1 MVRSIVAVSLLLTI
15 AACKSEPAAPVAKP
29 EAAKP
34 EAAKPAAVQIEPGML
49 AAFAPLPDAVVTA
62 NRELTEDRIEL
73 GRMLYFENR
82 LSKNHDVSCN
92 TCHALDAYG
101 VDNKPTSPGHKGAL
115 GARNSPTV
123 YNAALHSVQ
132 FWDGRAADVEEQ
144 ATGPIMNP
152 VEMAMP
158 DEARVVATLE
168 SMPEYVAAF
177 EKAFPGQKPAI
188 TLTNVGI
195 AIGAFERKLVTP
207 SRWDAFLNGDQ
218 SALSEAEKEG
228 FVAFASNGCVTCHA
242 GPAVGGQMLQKVGL
256 VKPWPNDKDPGRF
269 EVTANEA
276 DRMIFKAPS
285 LRNIAKTGPYF
296 HDGATA
302 TLDEAILLMGRH
314 QLGREI
320 PEADRKKIETF
331 LSALTGELP
340 PADFIKAPALPPS
353 TAKTP
358 KADPS

>member
-1 MVRSIVAVSLLLTI
+1 MVRLIVTVSLLATV
-15 AACKSEPAAPVAKP
+15 AACKSEAPAAPAEATKP
-29 EAAKP
+29 EAAQ
-34 EAAKPAAVQIEPGML
+34 PAAVKIEPGLL
-49 AAFAPLPDAVVTA
+49 AAFSPLPEVVLA
-62 NRELTEDRIEL
+62 ADRELTDDRIDL
-73 GRMLYFENR
+73 GRMLYFEKR

-92 TCHALDAYG
+92 SCHALDAYG
-101 VDNKPTSPGHKGAL
+101 VDNLPRSPGHKGAL
-115 GARNSPTV
+115 GGRNSPTV
-123 YNAALHSVQ
+123 YNAAVHAMQ

-144 ATGPIMNP
+144 ATGPILNP

-188 TLTNVGI
+188 TLKNVGI

-207 SRWDAFLNGDQ
+207 SRWDAFLKGDET
-218 SALSEAEKEG
+218 ALTDAEKEG

-242 GPAVGGQMLQKVGL
+242 GPGVGGQLLQKVGL
-256 VKPWPNDKDPGRF
+256 VKPWPSDKDPGRF

-302 TLDEAILLMGRH
+302 TLDEAIALMGRH
-314 QLGREI
+314 QVGREI

-340 PADFIKAPALPPS
+340 PADFIKEPALPPS
-353 TAKTP
+353 TDKTP
-358 KADPS
+358 KADPT